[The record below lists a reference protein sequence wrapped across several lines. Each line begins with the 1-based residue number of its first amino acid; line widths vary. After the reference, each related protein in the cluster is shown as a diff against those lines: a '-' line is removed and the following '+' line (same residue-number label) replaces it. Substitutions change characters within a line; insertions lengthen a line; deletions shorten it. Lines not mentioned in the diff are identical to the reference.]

1 VSTSIFRTQKACTAG
16 ARRRRGRW
24 AVPTKTNKCPPSLRP
39 SLRCPSF
46 AAPPPQVRHR
56 AALWC
61 GVSPSLRVVS
71 TVVSPSSIRRV
82 PLPTYMHEKI
92 SFELLLERSAP
103 LWPTSPAHS
112 ADRTRLP
119 PQAQFSQLCH
129 LYYHGHAAS
138 HQSSTMRYEYATRR
152 GDEDLLFF
160 ATTER
165 SIVAQDLLCV
175 CVCPGERE
183 TRGHIT
189 VWNATAPVE

>member
-103 LWPTSPAHS
+103 LWPTSPNSTLRRPHPPAPPSSVLS
-112 ADRTRLP
+112 AVSSILP
-119 PQAQFSQLCH
+119 RSRRITSIFD
-129 LYYHGHAAS
+129 HAIRIRDAARGRR
-138 HQSSTMRYEYATRR
+138 ST
-152 GDEDLLFF
+152 LL
-160 ATTER
+160 R
-165 SIVAQDLLCV
+165 D
-175 CVCPGERE
+175 
-183 TRGHIT
+183 
-189 VWNATAPVE
+189 N